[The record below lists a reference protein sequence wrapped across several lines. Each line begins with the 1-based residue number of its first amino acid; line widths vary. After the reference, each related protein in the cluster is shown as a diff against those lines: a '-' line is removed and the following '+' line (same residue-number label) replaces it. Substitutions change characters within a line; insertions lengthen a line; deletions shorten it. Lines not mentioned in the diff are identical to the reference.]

1 MSCFLRCFLPSVLL
15 TIAYCKITIQYNQ
28 LLFHFLYVI
37 WSFINE
43 QQSFKGYFSVLGYL
57 TVFAVTSCSA
67 VTEVVSDLVLDSGLP
82 LNTFFTR
89 FHFDVMVDREKTVS
103 ILLLSL
109 RPRLPKIRNV
119 FNLTLS
125 LFCGIFIAS
134 TILCEQ
140 AIRWKILTGRIS
152 PNKYKKS
159 DFYQLIFIFFSAD
172 VKSPE
177 FHCKALSY
185 LWHLQFFNA
194 QIFYYTSYWKL
205 MRWVLIPCLVLMSM
219 SRSTVLSW
227 TLIDPTDWL
236 RWFSLPDPD
245 LSRLCKLISS
255 IELSLP
261 LQIG

>member
-1 MSCFLRCFLPSVLL
+1 MSCFPRCFLPSVLL
-15 TIAYCKITIQYNQ
+15 TIACCKITIQYNQ

-37 WSFINE
+37 WGFINE
-43 QQSFKGYFSVLGYL
+43 QQSFKGRFSVLGYL
-57 TVFAVTSCSA
+57 TVFALTSCSA

-140 AIRWKILTGRIS
+140 AIKWKILIGWIS

-159 DFYQLIFIFFSAD
+159 NFYQLIFIYFSAD

-177 FHCKALSY
+177 FHCKALNY
-185 LWHLQFFNA
+185 LWHLQFFHA
-194 QIFYYTSYWKL
+194 QIFYQTSNTIL
-205 MRWVLIPCLVLMSM
+205 EVNAVSFN
-219 SRSTVLSW
+219 TVLGFDVYVQ
-227 TLIDPTDWL
+227 IDGAVMNIDWPDWL
-236 RWFSLPDPD
+236 TSVVQFTWSGSFPTV
-245 LSRLCKLISS
+245 
-255 IELSLP
+255 
-261 LQIG
+261 